1 MNKTLKMIL
10 MLIIAL
16 IPLIYLGVIWNSIP
30 ATIPTHFNI
39 HGKPDAYSSK
49 MSFFYLI
56 LTLAVISFGTY
67 LLLQNIN
74 RIDPKRVS
82 KPLPSA
88 FNVLSVGLVFFL
100 TVMNLFIIMKSAQS
114 INIMDKAE
122 VPFIGLL
129 FAFLGNYMYNVKPNY
144 FVGIRIPWT
153 LASDYNW
160 KKTHQLGGRIW
171 FIGGII
177 LTIVSLFL
185 SRVAA
190 HVFMAGAVVVM
201 VIVPIAYSFM
211 LFKREQANPNIRNE
225 DPQ

>member
-1 MNKTLKMIL
+1 MNKTLKTIL

-16 IPLIYLGVIWNSIP
+16 IPLIYLGVIWNNIP

-39 HGKPDAYSSK
+39 HGQADDYSSK

-56 LTLAVISFGTY
+56 LALAVVSFGTY

-74 RIDPKRVS
+74 KIDPKRVA

-185 SRVAA
+185 PRVAA

-211 LFKREQANPNIRNE
+211 LFKKEQANPNIRNE
-225 DPQ
+225 DAQ